1 VKKPPS
7 SGGDRK
13 SILVIEDSQTSRKVI
28 SMVLSR
34 AGFQILEASTGLEG
48 IKLGGECTPSL
59 VLLDVMLP
67 DMNGYEILPQLKAMS
82 HLMDVPVIMLTG
94 RTGSTDRVMGM
105 RAGAS
110 EYLTKPFNPQ
120 KLVEILN
127 KYL

>member
-1 VKKPPS
+1 
-7 SGGDRK
+7 
-13 SILVIEDSQTSRKVI
+13 VIEDSQTSRKVI